1 MNVKMIGYVVLII
14 YSFVKKDDHLTSVSG
29 HHYGAGDGD
38 RTRDLH
44 LGKVSLYQLS
54 HSRPLLEILYTI

>member
-1 MNVKMIGYVVLII
+1 MNVKNDWICCAYYIQ
-14 YSFVKKDDHLTSVSG
+14 FRKKDDHLTCVSG

-54 HSRPLLEILYTI
+54 HSRPLRGILYTI